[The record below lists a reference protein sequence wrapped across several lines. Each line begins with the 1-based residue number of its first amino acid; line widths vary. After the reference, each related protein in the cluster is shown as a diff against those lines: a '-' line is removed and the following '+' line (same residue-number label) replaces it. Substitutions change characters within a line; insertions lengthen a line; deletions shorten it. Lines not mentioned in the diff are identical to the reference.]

1 MTKQTSI
8 TVINAI
14 CICAALFITACS
26 NDRDFMEVSDS
37 PPSKINKR
45 EYKTRSIEEAKA
57 INMKYGLYGSG
68 TGILDAVQL
77 LTAAGKYYRS
87 GDKYI

>member
-26 NDRDFMEVSDS
+26 NDREFTEVSNDS
-37 PPSKINKR
+37 PPTKINKR

-57 INMKYGLYGSG
+57 IAADTK
-68 TGILDAVQL
+68 L
-77 LTAAGKYYRS
+77 LRFLL
-87 GDKYI
+87 

>member
-26 NDRDFMEVSDS
+26 NDRDFTEVSNDS
-37 PPSKINKR
+37 PPTKINKR

-57 INMKYGLYGSG
+57 I
-68 TGILDAVQL
+68 
-77 LTAAGKYYRS
+77 AADFFAQSVGNSHIQNTIR
-87 GDKYI
+87 